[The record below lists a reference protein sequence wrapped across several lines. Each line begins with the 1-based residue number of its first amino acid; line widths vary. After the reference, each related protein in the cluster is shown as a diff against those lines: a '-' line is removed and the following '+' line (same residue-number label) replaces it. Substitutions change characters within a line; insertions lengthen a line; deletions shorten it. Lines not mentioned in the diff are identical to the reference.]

1 MKKFKIGDRVRL
13 TGEFVRT
20 LANLDDCGK
29 ARGTV
34 TETKV
39 YGDVMQV
46 CVVEWDAP
54 HNENQSPKIVST
66 HLERSSR

>member
-20 LANLDDCGK
+20 LENLDDCSK

-34 TETKV
+34 SETKV
-39 YGDVMQV
+39 YGDAIQL
-46 CVVEWDAP
+46 CIVEWDAP
-54 HNENQSPKIVST
+54 HKKTQSPKIASA
-66 HLERSSR
+66 HLEKSAQ